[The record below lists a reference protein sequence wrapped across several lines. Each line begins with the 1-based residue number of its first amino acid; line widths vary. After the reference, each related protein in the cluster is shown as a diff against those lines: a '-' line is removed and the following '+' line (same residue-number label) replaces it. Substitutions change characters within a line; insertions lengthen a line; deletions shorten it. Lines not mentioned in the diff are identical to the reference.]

1 MKRIIFGI
9 LVIMILAAC
18 VSSEDVDN
26 TALANT
32 ESVVATLGAEATS
45 GKETQEAAQTAV
57 AARPAIHVTPPTMAT
72 ILAPSSSS
80 RTRVVNC
87 SDWYDGPTDEF
98 IAWAKGPRKI
108 NVYSGVDEPRTDD
121 IKGTIT
127 ADAAFRVECKY
138 GSWYRVRGV
147 DWWGFVKISDTY
159 E

>member
-1 MKRIIFGI
+1 MKRIILGI
-9 LVIMILAAC
+9 LFIMILTAC
-18 VSSEDVDN
+18 GSSVSAVQTDS
-26 TALANT
+26 AKT
-32 ESVVATLGAEATS
+32 ESSKAIADAEFTAE
-45 GKETQEAAQTAV
+45 KETQEAAQTAV
-57 AARPAIHVTPPTMAT
+57 ADRPAIHITPPTRAT

-80 RTRVVNC
+80 RTWVVNC
-87 SDWYDGPTDEF
+87 SNWYDGPTDEF
-98 IAWAKGPRKI
+98 IAWVKGPGKI
-108 NVYSGVDEPRTDD
+108 NVYGGVDEPRTDD